1 MLTNSKLKSYLGFSI
16 KSNKIIFGID
26 NLESTKKNVRLVICC
41 NTLADNSFKKL
52 CNLCYRRDWKLVQLT
67 NSTISELIQ
76 RENCRILGILDSNLA
91 NAIEKQENEIK
102 IITHLQQY
110 PKG

>member
-52 CNLCYRRDWKLVQLT
+52 CNLCYRR
-67 NSTISELIQ
+67 ELIQ

-102 IITHLQQY
+102 II
-110 PKG
+110 KCEEIN